1 MIDPWSP
8 ADFVDI
14 DRSALERRPGV
25 KWQRYGPGVLP
36 LWVADMDY
44 PVAPMVAAAIK
55 EQLATGDLGYPSP
68 SLRKSVATAF
78 ADRMSNR
85 FDWLIDPA
93 DVRVTQDVIQAMQVV
108 LMTCTEPGDGV
119 VMQTPIYHPFLDT
132 ITAMD
137 RPLVDNPW
145 LRTND
150 SWELDIEG
158 LRAVLDR
165 ERCRAFILCNPH
177 NPTGRVMTRDELTAL
192 GEVAVEYDLVVIS
205 DEIHADL
212 VHPGHTHIPFASLS
226 IEVADRTITLNAPS
240 KSFNL
245 AGLKMAVAHTTSE
258 YIADRLAAL
267 PGHLLGGI
275 NTIGMRATLAVWR
288 DGDDWLE
295 AVMTQLTSNR
305 DLLSDLLAEHI
316 PDIVFRNPEATY
328 LGLLDCRALD
338 LGQLTAYKYFLEN
351 AKVAMNAGEA
361 FGTQGAGH
369 VRLNFATSPALITEA
384 VEEMAASLKN

>member
-1 MIDPWSP
+1 MIDQWLPT
-8 ADFVDI
+8 DFVDV
-14 DRSALERRPGV
+14 DRSDLERRPGV
-25 KWQRYGPGVLP
+25 KWQRYGPDVLP
-36 LWVADMDY
+36 LWVADMDF
-44 PVAPMVAAAIK
+44 PVAPMVADAIK

-68 SLRKSVATAF
+68 SLRKSVSTEF
-78 ADRMSNR
+78 AGRMASH
-85 FDWLIDPA
+85 FDWSIEPA

-132 ITAMD
+132 ITAMG

-145 LRTND
+145 LRTDD
-150 SWELDIEG
+150 SWELDIDG

-192 GEVAVEYDLVVIS
+192 GEVAVENDLVVIS

-226 IEVADRTITLNAPS
+226 PKIADRTITLNAPS

-245 AGLKMAVAHTTSE
+245 AGLKMAVAHTNSE
-258 YIADRLAAL
+258 YIAERLDAL

-288 DGDDWLE
+288 HGDEWLE
-295 AVMTQLTSNR
+295 AVKSQLTSNR
-305 DLLSDLLAEHI
+305 DLLLDLLAEHI
-316 PDIVFRNPEATY
+316 PEIVFRRPEATY
-328 LGLLDCRALD
+328 LGLLDCRSLD
-338 LGQLTAYKYFLEN
+338 LGEATAYKYFLEN
-351 AKVAMNAGEA
+351 AKVALNAGEA
-361 FGTQGAGH
+361 FGVQGTGH

-384 VEEMAASLKN
+384 VEKMAASLAN